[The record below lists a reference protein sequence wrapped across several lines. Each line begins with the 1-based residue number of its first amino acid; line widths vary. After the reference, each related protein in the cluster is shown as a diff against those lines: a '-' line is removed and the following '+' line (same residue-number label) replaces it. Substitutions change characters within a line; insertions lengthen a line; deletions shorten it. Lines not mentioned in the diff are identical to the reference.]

1 MTKVNS
7 PRIFMGDNG
16 ESGAYIM
23 PIIKRRE
30 AAKLRQGLKKV

>member
-16 ESGAYIM
+16 ESVAYIKGKT
-23 PIIKRRE
+23 INHGE
-30 AAKLRQGLKKV
+30 DSND